1 MKKRGFL
8 AAILL
13 VFLSEAAVVAI
24 FMERNRETPQ
34 DVVAANKIVKTLEQN
49 WDALAGNG
57 QGEPQAGSSM
67 EVWEGISKGAGE
79 GFQITVLDCDGKV
92 LLKTK
97 EHLSETISQAVSHR
111 DTILFSCH
119 LQRALRLNS
128 QPFSCQIC
136 HAPGSNVKIS
146 MHGHITDIRLNKLYN
161 SPANIIPVIDL
172 F

>member
-57 QGEPQAGSSM
+57 QGEPRAGSSM
-67 EVWEGISKGAGE
+67 EVWEGISRGAGE

-111 DTILFSCH
+111 DTILDIGQGGEAAGKVILHNPWEEESAARRRSTAVWFFCPSK
-119 LQRALRLNS
+119 
-128 QPFSCQIC
+128 QPSFWATGQGFMGCW
-136 HAPGSNVKIS
+136 
-146 MHGHITDIRLNKLYN
+146 
-161 SPANIIPVIDL
+161 
-172 F
+172 

>member
-57 QGEPQAGSSM
+57 QGEPQA
-67 EVWEGISKGAGE
+67 VPWK
-79 GFQITVLDCDGKV
+79 FGK
-92 LLKTK
+92 
-97 EHLSETISQAVSHR
+97 A
-111 DTILFSCH
+111 
-119 LQRALRLNS
+119 
-128 QPFSCQIC
+128 
-136 HAPGSNVKIS
+136 
-146 MHGHITDIRLNKLYN
+146 
-161 SPANIIPVIDL
+161 
-172 F
+172 

>member
-1 MKKRGFL
+1 MADHAASGARGDSHPRNQLRHLFHAVHSHKGQPKPFL
-8 AAILL
+8 HH
-13 VFLSEAAVVAI
+13 
-24 FMERNRETPQ
+24 P
-34 DVVAANKIVKTLEQN
+34 
-49 WDALAGNG
+49 G
-57 QGEPQAGSSM
+57 QFPYGHGPLQGTDFS
-67 EVWEGISKGAGE
+67 
-79 GFQITVLDCDGKV
+79 
-92 LLKTK
+92 
-97 EHLSETISQAVSHR
+97 HSHR

-136 HAPGSNVKIS
+136 HTPGGNVKIS